1 MMHSEKPAQK
11 TRNYNIDLLKLT
23 ACIAVIGLHT
33 MQRDIS
39 VINALLYYL
48 CGFAIPVF
56 FLSSGF
62 ILLNREKLSFK
73 YPFRKTFD
81 ILRVVVL
88 WNVLYGLIRVVKNIV
103 EHDAE
108 ASDVFDI
115 FQSIVKSLLQK
126 GGISQMWFMG
136 ALIIV
141 YWTAPFIHRAV
152 HNGKWKYLW
161 GSLVCVSLMIQT
173 ASMIIGC
180 PLQRYVIQTFRV
192 WTWLQYFT
200 LGGGISYFSSLIG
213 RRLSAKWHA
222 LILLLWS
229 LFAAVWQ
236 FFMGKFVIQNTYA
249 EFFYDDAVIIIW
261 VILLF
266 TLIEKI
272 HLNEKAVGAL
282 EKLSPLTMGVYIIH
296 IMVRAVV
303 NSVTYLNI
311 NSPLMALVR
320 FVVVTAASFAAVV
333 VISKTPLKKYLL
345 KV

>member
-1 MMHSEKPAQK
+1 MMYSEKSAQK
-11 TRNYNIDLLKLT
+11 TRNYNVDLLKLT

-62 ILLNREKLSFK
+62 ILLNRKELSFK
-73 YPFRKTFD
+73 YPLRKTFD
-81 ILRVVVL
+81 ILRVVAL
-88 WNVLYGLIRVVKNIV
+88 WHILYGLIRPIKHIV
-103 EHDAE
+103 EHDAK
-108 ASDVFDI
+108 ALDVFDI
-115 FQSIVKSLLQK
+115 FRSIFKSLLQK
-126 GGISQMWFMG
+126 GGIYQMWFMG

-141 YWTAPFIHRAV
+141 YWAAPFIQRAV

-161 GSLVCVSLMIQT
+161 GGLVCVGLMIQI
-173 ASMIIGC
+173 ASMVIGC
-180 PLQRYVIQTFRV
+180 PLQKYVIQTFRV

-200 LGGGISYFSSLIG
+200 LGGGISYISSRIS
-213 RRLSAKWHA
+213 RRLSAKRHA
-222 LILLLWS
+222 LILILWS

-236 FFMGKFVIQNTYA
+236 FFMGRFVIQNMAA
-249 EFFYDDAVIIIW
+249 EFFYDDAVIIVW

-272 HLNEKAVGAL
+272 HLSRRTEGVL
-282 EKLSPLTMGVYIIH
+282 EKLAPLTMGVYIIH
-296 IMVRAVV
+296 TTVIGAIH
-303 NSVTYLNI
+303 LNI
-311 NSPLMALVR
+311 NSPLIALAR
-320 FVVVTAASFAAVV
+320 FAAVTVVSFAAVF